1 MKRLKRTNSSPTS
14 KRIQPKKR
22 QTVEELR
29 ELQRLM
35 ASAVMRPLAPSERMQ
50 PIWNDGRPTEKVVAG
65 FIKPNVQLSAL
76 ERLEIYNR
84 QYWYRIIDCIFDDYP
99 GLRAV
104 LGQRKFLAL
113 TLAYLER
120 HPSTSFTLRN
130 LGQYLLDFIEAE
142 PEWTCPRT
150 ALALEMARLEWAYI
164 EAFDSMAKPP
174 MKIDDLLGR
183 GAGEIKLRLQPYITL
198 LALQY
203 PLDDFL
209 ISLHRHTGLRG
220 ETSNAV
226 GHPRNGS
233 ASRAI
238 SLPNSKPVL
247 IAVHRY
253 NNRVFYKRLRTAQY
267 ELLSALKRGVSL
279 ERALEAVSRPLRA
292 EQIKTWF
299 ADWSALGWFWL

>member
-1 MKRLKRTNSSPTS
+1 M
-14 KRIQPKKR
+14 
-22 QTVEELR
+22 
-29 ELQRLM
+29 M
-35 ASAVMRPLAPSERMQ
+35 ARAVMRPLTPAERMQ
-50 PIWNDGRPTEKVVAG
+50 PLWDDGHPTKEVVAR
-65 FIKPNVQLSAL
+65 FIKPNAYLSSL

-104 LGQRKFLAL
+104 LGQRKFLML

-130 LGQYLLDFIEAE
+130 LGQYLLQFIEAE
-142 PEWTCPRT
+142 PVWTGSRT

-164 EAFDSMAKPP
+164 EAFDNEAKPP
-174 MKIDDLLGR
+174 MNIDDLLGR
-183 GAGEIKLRLQPYITL
+183 SAGEIRLRLQPYITL

-220 ETSNAV
+220 ETSNAI
-226 GHPRNGS
+226 GHPRNGA
-233 ASRAI
+233 ASKMI
-238 SLPNSKPVL
+238 SLPKRKPVL
-247 IAVHRY
+247 LAVHRY
-253 NNRVFYKRLRTAQY
+253 KNRVFYKRLRPAQY
-267 ELLSALKRGVSL
+267 ELLSALNREASL
-279 ERALEAVSRPLRA
+279 ERALEAISGRVRA

-299 ADWSALGWFWL
+299 ADWSALGWFWF